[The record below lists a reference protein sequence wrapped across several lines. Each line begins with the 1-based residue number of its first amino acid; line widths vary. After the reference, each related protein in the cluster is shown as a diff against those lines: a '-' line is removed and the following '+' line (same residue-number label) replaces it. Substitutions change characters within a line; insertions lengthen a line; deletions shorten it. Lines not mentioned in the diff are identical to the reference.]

1 LYLAHDC
8 NAACVAVDVI
18 RKTASESIFLKPLA
32 FDLCVN
38 YGERTAGSRTDR
50 VERCLGNKFLGLIER
65 VVLDSE
71 RWGEAKVKKVSE
83 CERGAHEGEK
93 ETDKDSQ
100 KGRGIG
106 KGGLLENRRERSSE
120 ERERERENKRGHLHA
135 PLRVPSN
142 SPPAM

>member
-1 LYLAHDC
+1 MYLAHDC

-18 RKTASESIFLKPLA
+18 RKTASEAIFLKPLA

-38 YGERTAGSRTDR
+38 YGERTAGSRSDR

-83 CERGAHEGEK
+83 CERGA
-93 ETDKDSQ
+93 
-100 KGRGIG
+100 
-106 KGGLLENRRERSSE
+106 
-120 ERERERENKRGHLHA
+120 REREKRDRQRQPEGERDRGRWSLREQKGKIE
-135 PLRVPSN
+135 
-142 SPPAM
+142 